1 MLFQQTKTGLA
12 LLYDE
17 HTSNTYDVRLKL
29 MKELLII
36 QKQDVVCVSGGDS
49 HLNVS
54 TESLPSTQTHSSL
67 RITVSRMRVFCW
79 QITEQ
84 DALDKFSLHLTSLSS
99 CTRHFIVSWDA
110 SSSSS
115 SDAVK
120 TQSQSLNVYNARW
133 RTQYSHNQHH

>member
-1 MLFQQTKTGLA
+1 MFVFLLFQQTKTGLA

-49 HLNVS
+49 HRNVS
-54 TESLPSTQTHSSL
+54 TESLPSILITQESVL
-67 RITVSRMRVFCW
+67 L
-79 QITEQ
+79 TEQ

-99 CTRHFIVSWDA
+99 CTRH
-110 SSSSS
+110 
-115 SDAVK
+115 
-120 TQSQSLNVYNARW
+120 
-133 RTQYSHNQHH
+133 